1 MGFSAREGQ
10 KGAAVMARMLLA
22 DDDELRGRVQGMVDE
37 SIRAVMSAV
46 NAARDG
52 HLIDDSEGSVN
63 DIMNDLKRR
72 VYEAALQARVD
83 ATEASFSPSGP
94 GDRASLAEQRPGQR
108 VASDAAGPGGDQS
121 SAVRRSAVG
130 QRDAAG

>member
-1 MGFSAREGQ
+1 MGFSAQEGQ

-22 DDDELRGRVQGMVDE
+22 DDGALRGRVQGMVDQ

-52 HLIDDSEGSVN
+52 HLIDDSEVAVN
-63 DIMNDLKRR
+63 DIINDLKRR

-83 ATEASFSPSGP
+83 ATEASFSPSGSS
-94 GDRASLAEQRPGQR
+94 DRASLGEQGPGQR
-108 VASDAAGPGGDQS
+108 VPPDVAGSGGDQP
-121 SAVRRSAVG
+121 SAVRRSAAG

>member
-1 MGFSAREGQ
+1 MLMAMEGR
-10 KGAAVMARMLLA
+10 KGAIGMARMLLA
-22 DDDELRGRVQGMVDE
+22 DGDELRGRVQGVVDD
-37 SIRAVMSAV
+37 SIRQVMAAV

-52 HLIDDSEGSVN
+52 HLIDDSEVAVN

-94 GDRASLAEQRPGQR
+94 GDGLSTAE
-108 VASDAAGPGGDQS
+108 
-121 SAVRRSAVG
+121 
-130 QRDAAG
+130 